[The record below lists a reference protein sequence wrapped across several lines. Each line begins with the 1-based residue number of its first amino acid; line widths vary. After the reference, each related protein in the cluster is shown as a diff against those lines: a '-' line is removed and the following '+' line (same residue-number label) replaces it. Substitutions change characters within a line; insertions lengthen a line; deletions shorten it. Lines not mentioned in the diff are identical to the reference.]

1 MKNKFGRF
9 SWILYGITL
18 PHAHYKY
25 STTTT
30 WYSVAATFGKSY
42 IEMIKG
48 CQNVNYV
55 LRLQNTKAYT
65 VGFAFEMCSICHIKP
80 YECGSFPHIKSNN
93 FCSSFSIS
101 RCVQQCSI
109 LDIWSIGFQHSYS
122 TPLVLLD
129 WTVEMAWIIIDM
141 VLVCLVVKINWI
153 LHRNCAIDHDGM
165 PILSVLSIFFTN
177 KNRLAYNRMHW
188 EIKIWTTRLMWKV
201 LDSRNQESTQF
212 PLHLCYRS

>member
-80 YECGSFPHIKSNN
+80 YECGSFPHKKVTIFAPRFPSLDVCSNAWSLT
-93 FCSSFSIS
+93 FEVLVFSIHTAH
-101 RCVQQCSI
+101 
-109 LDIWSIGFQHSYS
+109 HSYCLIERS
-122 TPLVLLD
+122 KWHELLLTWSWCVL
-129 WTVEMAWIIIDM
+129 W
-141 VLVCLVVKINWI
+141 
-153 LHRNCAIDHDGM
+153 
-165 PILSVLSIFFTN
+165 
-177 KNRLAYNRMHW
+177 
-188 EIKIWTTRLMWKV
+188 WK
-201 LDSRNQESTQF
+201 
-212 PLHLCYRS
+212 